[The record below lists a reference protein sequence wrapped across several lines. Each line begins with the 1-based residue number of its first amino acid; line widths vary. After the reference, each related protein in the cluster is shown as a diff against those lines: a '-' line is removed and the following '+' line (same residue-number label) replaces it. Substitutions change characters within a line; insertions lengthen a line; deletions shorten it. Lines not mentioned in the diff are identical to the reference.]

1 MARKLRWAALA
12 AFLSLPAILY
22 LGRPVT
28 EGCAPKAGPCDP
40 FPPVSA
46 SPTWRGPVFFAA
58 LAAGILLL
66 LAATLVG
73 LNGRADSN

>member
-22 LGRPVT
+22 LGSPVT
-28 EGCAPKAGPCDP
+28 EGCASKAGPCDP
-40 FPPVSA
+40 FPPA
-46 SPTWRGPVFFAA
+46 SPTWFGPVFFAA

-66 LAATLVG
+66 FAATLVG
-73 LNGRADSN
+73 LNGRAESN